1 MNNITPISSVSFSGL
16 AVYGTVSGKNV
27 KKLGDFASRV
37 ENINFIND
45 LEKYFEVDAVLDNEI
60 TKMSFVHKK
69 FGDLSG
75 RFGCS
80 SYPLENVFRDVTEV
94 IKDIKS
100 AIKRAEKNS
109 DKCAVEK
116 RGC

>member
-1 MNNITPISSVSFSGL
+1 MNNITPISSLSFSGL
-16 AVYGTVSGKNV
+16 TIYGTVANKNV

-45 LEKYFEVDAVLDNEI
+45 IEKYFEVDAVLDSEI

-75 RFGCS
+75 KFGCS

-94 IKDIKS
+94 IKDIKTS
-100 AIKRAEKNS
+100 IKKAEK
-109 DKCAVEK
+109 AFEK
-116 RGC
+116 NPAERRGC

>member
-1 MNNITPISSVSFSGL
+1 MNNITPVSSVSFSGL

-45 LEKYFEVDAVLDNEI
+45 LEKYFEVDDVLDSEI
-60 TKMSFVHKK
+60 TRMSFVHKK
-69 FGDLSG
+69 LGDLSG
-75 RFGCS
+75 RFGCG

-94 IKDIKS
+94 IKNIKLS
-100 AIKRAEKNS
+100 IKKAEKAGEKS
-109 DKCAVEK
+109 IVEK

>member
-1 MNNITPISSVSFSGL
+1 MNNITPISSVSFNGL
-16 AVYGTVSGKNV
+16 SVYGTVSGKNV

-45 LEKYFEVDAVLDNEI
+45 LEKSFEVDAVLDSEI

-75 RFGCS
+75 RFGCG
-80 SYPLENVFRDVTEV
+80 SYPLENVFMEVTDV

-100 AIKRAEKNS
+100 SIKRAEK
-109 DKCAVEK
+109 ALEK
-116 RGC
+116 NAPERRGC

>member
-1 MNNITPISSVSFSGL
+1 MNNITPLSSVSFNGL
-16 AVYGTVSGKNV
+16 TVYGTVANKNV

-75 RFGCS
+75 RFGRFSC
-80 SYPLENVFRDVTEV
+80 PG
-94 IKDIKS
+94 
-100 AIKRAEKNS
+100 S
-109 DKCAVEK
+109 DK
-116 RGC
+116 

>member
-1 MNNITPISSVSFSGL
+1 MNNITPLNSVSFNGL
-16 AVYGTVSGKNV
+16 TIYGTVSNKNV
-27 KKLGDFASRV
+27 KKLGDFASRI

-45 LEKYFEVDAVLDNEI
+45 LEKYFEVDAVLDSEI

-75 RFGCS
+75 KFGCG
-80 SYPLENVFRDVTEV
+80 SYPLENVFRDVIEV
-94 IKDIKS
+94 IKDIKT
-100 AIKRAEKNS
+100 AVKKAEKTYEKNPP
-109 DKCAVEK
+109 EK